1 MLICAHAA
9 ETFRTKHL
17 VHLMSFFFSFF
28 LTQGHKSRSSRRSKA
43 TESHELPVTSS
54 CQCHVTSDTVP
65 GASQTTRLREL
76 LSPASCSQPPTLK
89 PRPPSVPKVRDQPS
103 SITCLPPT
111 SSTANQ
117 TDPIT
122 RECLPVKKRDTHI
135 TVQTAPGK
143 ADAHTSPQKH
153 RNCKEHTSE
162 KAATKDQTHAPSLRS
177 CSSSDRQSPARKTPP
192 ASHAPVCTQLHG
204 EHNREQRMT
213 RNEAA
218 RIIQRVWRR

>member
-1 MLICAHAA
+1 M
-9 ETFRTKHL
+9 
-17 VHLMSFFFSFF
+17 
-28 LTQGHKSRSSRRSKA
+28 
-43 TESHELPVTSS
+43 ESHELPVASS

-76 LSPASCSQPPTLK
+76 LSPASCSQSSTLK
-89 PRPPSVPKVRDQPS
+89 PRPPSVPKGRDQSS
-103 SITCLPPT
+103 SITCLPST

-135 TVQTAPGK
+135 TVQTASGK

-153 RNCKEHTSE
+153 RNHKEHTLE
-162 KAATKDQTHAPSLRS
+162 KAATKAQTHTPSLRS
-177 CSSSDRQSPARKTPP
+177 CSSSDRQSPARKTLP
-192 ASHAPVCTQLHG
+192 APQAPVCTQLHR
-204 EHNREQRMT
+204 ERNREQHMT
-213 RNEAA
+213 SSEAA